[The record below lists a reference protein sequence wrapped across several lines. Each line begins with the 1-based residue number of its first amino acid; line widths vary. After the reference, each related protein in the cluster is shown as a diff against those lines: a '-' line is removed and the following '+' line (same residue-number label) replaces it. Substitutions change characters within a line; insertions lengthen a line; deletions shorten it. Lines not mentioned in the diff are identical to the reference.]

1 MRISR
6 SVEIG
11 VGLFVTLGFAALL
24 MLAVEV
30 SGLSSF
36 GGGAGYNIAA
46 RFENIG
52 GLKIRAPVTMGGVR
66 VGRVTG
72 VDYDEESYEAVVQ
85 LSIDDRFRKIPDD
98 TSASVL
104 TSGLLGEQY
113 VGLEPGGSIFET
125 ISPRKKSNTTS
136 ADVRR
141 SNTSIFKFMVCI
153 STIFS
158 HNSKHI
164 NNCIRR
170 IS

>member
-1 MRISR
+1 MRVSR

-11 VGLFVTLGFAALL
+11 VGLFVALGFAALL

-36 GGGAGYNIAA
+36 GGGPGYQVAA

-52 GLKIRAPVTMGGVR
+52 GLKVRAAVTMGGVR

-72 VDYDEESYEAVVQ
+72 VDYDDNTYEAVVQ

-98 TSASVL
+98 TSASIL

-113 VGLEPGGSIFET
+113 VGLEPGGSLDYLGDGAEIQYT
-125 ISPRKKSNTTS
+125 QS
-136 ADVRR
+136 ALVLEKLVGQFLFGRAGDGEAQ
-141 SNTSIFKFMVCI
+141 
-153 STIFS
+153 
-158 HNSKHI
+158 
-164 NNCIRR
+164 
-170 IS
+170 